1 MRSKIGL
8 IVAAFILVTLWSG
21 LSASASGYGK
31 GVSAVVKHITKSV
44 PPPKTANKDAI
55 AAEIDI
61 SFPEFSFSTGQNPA
75 VLAINK
81 AIQSRLLTLL
91 DDKTPTTVEQLTETF
106 IKGYE
111 RSLKEEPDMPGAWSL
126 KFEASIRQA
135 DEDLLS
141 IEILDSVFTGG
152 AHPTSN
158 IAYLVLS
165 MKTGKP
171 LDLSSLV
178 PAERM
183 NELTNVAEIHFRR
196 IRKLKPDETYE
207 QAGFQF
213 EKNRFALNRNFLVSK
228 AGLAFC
234 FNQYEIAPYSM
245 GVTELVI
252 PWTDIK
258 TVVNPNGPAGRF
270 LSSGGKL

>member
-1 MRSKIGL
+1 M
-8 IVAAFILVTLWSG
+8 
-21 LSASASGYGK
+21 
-31 GVSAVVKHITKSV
+31 
-44 PPPKTANKDAI
+44 
-55 AAEIDI
+55 
-61 SFPEFSFSTGQNPA
+61 
-75 VLAINK
+75 
-81 AIQSRLLTLL
+81 
-91 DDKTPTTVEQLTETF
+91 
-106 IKGYE
+106 
-111 RSLKEEPDMPGAWSL
+111 
-126 KFEASIRQA
+126 
-135 DEDLLS
+135 LS